1 MNRPQVVYFLSDR
14 LVYFPSGVRMRWRH
28 TGVVIDPTTLM
39 VEGWRQKDYHEFWLR
54 VIERHVRASS
64 FWTVGTSRTPCVE
77 DRVSAV

>member
-1 MNRPQVVYFLSDR
+1 MLPNMQKAARFIEL
-14 LVYFPSGVRMRWRH
+14 LRWRH

-54 VIERHVRASS
+54 VIDAMFGASS

>member
-1 MNRPQVVYFLSDR
+1 MLPNMQKAARFIEL
-14 LVYFPSGVRMRWRH
+14 LRWH

-54 VIERHVRASS
+54 VIERHVRRVILI
-64 FWTVGTSRTPCVE
+64 WTVGTSRTPCVE